1 MKKKNLYIIIGL
13 AAAGGFYYY
22 MKKNQKKKEEEK
34 KQIEEVVKSSPLKKI
49 VQAVK
54 KIKKPV
60 IKKETVNTAENNMP
74 FTPSSFI
81 EKISKGYKPKPVKK
95 EKYNFPFIKPRTVG
109 NFPNTF

>member
-1 MKKKNLYIIIGL
+1 MKKNNLYIIIGL

-34 KQIEEVVKSSPLKKI
+34 KQMEEVVKSSPLKKI

-60 IKKETVNTAENNMP
+60 IKPAPVTTTDNVNTFQSNLFAEAQKSLL
-74 FTPSSFI
+74 TR
-81 EKISKGYKPKPVKK
+81 PVKK
-95 EKYNFPFIKPRTVG
+95 EGYKFPFLRPKAVG
-109 NFPNTF
+109 NFPDTI

>member
-1 MKKKNLYIIIGL
+1 MKKNNLYIIIGL

-34 KQIEEVVKSSPLKKI
+34 KQMEEVVKSSPLKKI

-60 IKKETVNTAENNMP
+60 IKPAPVTTTDNVNTFQSNLFAEAQKSLL
-74 FTPSSFI
+74 TR
-81 EKISKGYKPKPVKK
+81 PVKK
-95 EKYNFPFIKPRTVG
+95 DQYKFPFLRPRTVG
-109 NFPNTF
+109 NFPDTI

>member
-1 MKKKNLYIIIGL
+1 MKKNNLYIIIGI

-60 IKKETVNTAENNMP
+60 IKPAPVTTTDNVNTFQSNLFAEAQKSLLTRP
-74 FTPSSFI
+74 LKK
-81 EKISKGYKPKPVKK
+81 EGYK
-95 EKYNFPFIKPRTVG
+95 FPFLRPRTVG
-109 NFPNTF
+109 QFPDTF